1 MTALSSDIPTR
12 QITAVPPTAAPA
24 AATPRQPKTVF
35 VTAALV
41 RRSCMSLPRM
51 PEVFVPASRP
61 ALAPSRPALFSSRFC
76 LRLIQRPS
84 RDLSDIP
91 ARRMVSARFLL
102 CSSWSSTLSCLAR
115 AFFDFASQRA
125 MRLRARPAG
134 SLSATAFP
142 SRYRLRG
149 SAWVIAAL
157 ATVSAARAPSSAIWA
172 LPSERPMAAL
182 ISSAARGLC
191 RTPFAAPLAAP
202 FAAPS
207 AAPFAAPRALPTD
220 SLTRSLNTD
229 LAASPR
235 VSSGRA
241 DSL

>member
-1 MTALSSDIPTR
+1 MATRGLRVPDGVVVDVSLRLGQVALALPPEEDVAAPPMTALSSDIPTR

-35 VTAALV
+35 VTVALV

-51 PEVFVPASRP
+51 PEVSVPASRP
-61 ALAPSRPALFSSRFC
+61 ALAPSRPALFSSRSC

-84 RDLSDIP
+84 SDLSDIP

-134 SLSATAFP
+134 SLSTTAFP
-142 SRYRLRG
+142 SR
-149 SAWVIAAL
+149 
-157 ATVSAARAPSSAIWA
+157 
-172 LPSERPMAAL
+172 
-182 ISSAARGLC
+182 
-191 RTPFAAPLAAP
+191 
-202 FAAPS
+202 
-207 AAPFAAPRALPTD
+207 
-220 SLTRSLNTD
+220 
-229 LAASPR
+229 
-235 VSSGRA
+235 
-241 DSL
+241 